1 MYIQYVDFCIDMFW
15 IFFLALIDFG
25 IVFISKI
32 VSSSRKLVQEIAK
45 TLKKQNQLTEE
56 NS

>member
-45 TLKKQNQLTEE
+45 SLKKQNQLTEE